1 MQEEDT
7 LINKERI
14 VDEFCELVSIDA
26 PTYRE
31 RKLADVLTNKLEAL
45 GFTVTE
51 DQAGTEIGGDCGNLF
66 ATLPGTLKGEPLL
79 FSAHMDT
86 VTPAIGKRAIV
97 HENGKITSGG
107 DTVLGADDVAGI
119 VSILEGIRSLIEDKT
134 PHRSIE
140 LFFAVAEEVFS
151 KGCYAFDQNKI
162 QAKEAFILDLSGKVG
177 RAAFQAPSIIS
188 FECQIQG
195 KAAHAGFC
203 PETGKHAIMIASRA
217 IARLEL
223 GKTKDGM
230 TVNIGTIQGGEAVN
244 IVPERC
250 LIKGEVRGFDHEAA
264 LAKVEQIRQVFTK
277 ETEEI
282 GAKLVWETIVNCK
295 SYQMNPLDLPGE
307 RYSSACKMAGLE
319 PSFEVTY
326 GGSDFNILAQR
337 GMIGLVLSN
346 AMNDVHSCEEHSHA
360 DELVKSAQIV
370 SFIMCDPR

>member
-14 VDEFCELVSIDA
+14 VDEFCELVAIDA

-140 LFFAVAEEVFS
+140 LFLRWLRKYSQRDVM
-151 KGCYAFDQNKI
+151 
-162 QAKEAFILDLSGKVG
+162 
-177 RAAFQAPSIIS
+177 
-188 FECQIQG
+188 
-195 KAAHAGFC
+195 H
-203 PETGKHAIMIASRA
+203 
-217 IARLEL
+217 
-223 GKTKDGM
+223 
-230 TVNIGTIQGGEAVN
+230 
-244 IVPERC
+244 
-250 LIKGEVRGFDHEAA
+250 LIKIKYKR
-264 LAKVEQIRQVFTK
+264 KKR
-277 ETEEI
+277 
-282 GAKLVWETIVNCK
+282 
-295 SYQMNPLDLPGE
+295 
-307 RYSSACKMAGLE
+307 
-319 PSFEVTY
+319 
-326 GGSDFNILAQR
+326 
-337 GMIGLVLSN
+337 LS
-346 AMNDVHSCEEHSHA
+346 
-360 DELVKSAQIV
+360 LI
-370 SFIMCDPR
+370 